1 MTVDSS
7 ARRHQ
12 LLAVVTAF
20 LALFAIVGFAL
31 YGLPRFYPFYVQE
44 LGWTR
49 QEVTSGNAY
58 SKVAVA
64 LLFGVLAGRLVDRF
78 GPRRLMLV
86 GIVMAGGALV
96 GLASVTTMAA
106 FYFFYCF
113 NALGYVLGGPL
124 PNQVLLSRWFD
135 KARGR
140 AMGIAYVG
148 IGVGGAIVPL
158 LAYTL
163 TQEFGWRGA
172 LRILGVIM
180 IAVALPAAYFV
191 REPPAPDR
199 TDSDARRGATGDSP
213 ARRQASTGLKPI
225 LSQPSFYLLAIGSMA
240 SIGAVGGTVQNLA
253 LYLSLDRKLQQP
265 QVDGILS
272 LVLIGSLVG
281 RLGMGWLADRYPR
294 KWVMV
299 LIYIIV
305 AAAIP
310 PLFFAQT
317 TASLSA
323 AALLFGIGLGG
334 DYMIIPLMAADL
346 YGLAVMGRVMGVV
359 LTADSVAES
368 LVPML
373 VATIR
378 DRTGSY
384 ENGFLVLLALA
395 AVGAAAVSC
404 LPRSG
409 GPQRIAARVA
419 DARD

>member
-1 MTVDSS
+1 MTDTP
-7 ARRHQ
+7 ADRRHQ
-12 LLAVVTAF
+12 VLAVVTAF

-49 QEVTSGNAY
+49 QQVTSGNAY

-64 LLFGVLAGRLVDRF
+64 IAFGFLAGRLVDRF

-86 GIVMAGGALV
+86 GIVMAGGALI

-113 NALGYVLGGPL
+113 NALGYVFGGPL

-135 KARGR
+135 RARGR

-148 IGVGGAIVPL
+148 IGLGGAIVPL
-158 LAYTL
+158 LAYSL
-163 TQEFGWRGA
+163 TQQFGWRGA
-172 LRILGVIM
+172 LQILGVVM

-191 REPPAPDR
+191 KEPPAPSEVEGR
-199 TDSDARRGATGDSP
+199 RAPEPAGGAEKGSDLAGIFSRAP
-213 ARRQASTGLKPI
+213 
-225 LSQPSFYLLAIGSMA
+225 FYLLAIGSMA

-253 LYLSLDRKLQQP
+253 LYLSLDRKLAQP

-272 LVLIGSLVG
+272 LVLVGSLIG
-281 RLGMGWLADRYPR
+281 RLGMGWLADRWPR
-294 KWVMV
+294 KWVML
-299 LIYIIV
+299 LIYLIV
-305 AAAIP
+305 ACAIP
-310 PLFFAQT
+310 PLFFAPS

-323 AALLFGIGLGG
+323 AALLFGVGLGG

-346 YGLAVMGRVMGVV
+346 FGLAVMGRVMGVV

-373 VATIR
+373 VAGIR

-384 ENGFLVLLALA
+384 EGGFLVLLALA
-395 AVGAAAVSC
+395 SIGALAVSF
-404 LPRSG
+404 LPRPTAMPRPASRLAEVQKS
-409 GPQRIAARVA
+409 P
-419 DARD
+419 

>member
-1 MTVDSS
+1 MTD
-7 ARRHQ
+7 AAAADRRHQ
-12 LLAVVTAF
+12 VLAVLAAF

-49 QEVTSGNAY
+49 QQVTSGNAY

-64 LLFGVLAGRLVDRF
+64 IAFGFLAGRLVDRF

-113 NALGYVLGGPL
+113 NALGYVFGGPL

-135 KARGR
+135 RARGR

-148 IGVGGAIVPL
+148 IGVGGALVPL
-158 LAYTL
+158 LAYRL
-163 TQEFGWRGA
+163 TQDFGWRGA
-172 LRILGVIM
+172 LQILGFVM

-191 REPPAPDR
+191 KEPRATAESQAPAGG
-199 TDSDARRGATGDSP
+199 RGVD
-213 ARRQASTGLKPI
+213 LKSIFSRAP
-225 LSQPSFYLLAIGSMA
+225 FYLLAIGSMA

-253 LYLSLDRKLQQP
+253 LYLSLDRRLAQP

-272 LVLIGSLVG
+272 LVLVGSLIG
-281 RLGMGWLADRYPR
+281 RLGMGWLADHWPR
-294 KWVMV
+294 KWVML
-299 LIYIIV
+299 LIYLIV
-305 AAAIP
+305 ACAIP
-310 PLFFAQT
+310 PLFFAGT
-317 TASLSA
+317 TTTLSA

-346 YGLAVMGRVMGVV
+346 YGVAIMGRVMGVV

-373 VATIR
+373 VAAIR

-384 ENGFLVLLALA
+384 EGGFMVLVTLAL
-395 AVGAAAVSC
+395 VGAVAVSL
-404 LPRSG
+404 LPRAAAAA
-409 GPQRIAARVA
+409 PAAARLAEVPKSS
-419 DARD
+419 